1 MMFRLLAAGF
11 AVAALYHVAALVIPA
26 FARLAYPPAYPAL
39 RHIVFV
45 AIDAALASL
54 FLSRP
59 RWLIWPYAILTV
71 QVLQGH
77 GVRLWQTWEQERGIQ
92 WIDAIT
98 VFGTLLGLALLV
110 ADRREAGATSFRRAS
125 G

>member
-1 MMFRLLAAGF
+1 MMIRLLAAGF

-26 FARLAYPPAYPAL
+26 FARLAYPPGYPGL

-59 RWLIWPYAILTV
+59 RWLIWPYTILTV

-77 GVRLWQTWEQERGIQ
+77 GVRLWQTWEQARGIQ

-98 VFGTLLGLALLV
+98 VCGTLLGLALLV
-110 ADRREAGATSFRRAS
+110 ADRRD
-125 G
+125 